1 MNKTLIGILYMVLA
15 MVFFSI
21 TYAIYKL
28 ANPYV
33 PNNLILFF
41 QNILSLAIVL
51 PYVLIK
57 RTPLTSKKFHLILF
71 RIALG
76 IVSLYCITHALL
88 SVGLAE
94 AVLLNNTAP
103 LFTPLFV
110 WLWMRAK
117 PTFHIW
123 IGLIIGFIGV
133 FIILRPGYL
142 TLNRGLLFA
151 LTSGIAG
158 GAIPLATRKIA
169 HEPLA
174 KLLFYYFATFSL
186 ILFPFLFSQ
195 WTPPPP
201 HIWLLIALS
210 SVTMVLAQIFIV
222 FALRKAS
229 PIEVAPLIYTGVIF
243 SGILGWIF
251 WQQKIDLTT
260 LAGMAAV
267 CIGGILTIV
276 YSIREQKKI

>member
-1 MNKTLIGILYMVLA
+1 MNKSLIGISYMVLA
-15 MVFFSI
+15 MVFFSL

-28 ANPYV
+28 ANPYIS
-33 PNNLILFF
+33 NNIILFF
-41 QNILSLAIVL
+41 QNILSFLIVL

-57 RTPLTSKKFHLILF
+57 RTPLVSHKFRFILF
-71 RIALG
+71 RICLG
-76 IVSLYCITHALL
+76 IIALYCITHALL

-94 AVLLNNTAP
+94 TVLLNNTAP

-110 WLWMRAK
+110 WMWVRAR
-117 PTFHIW
+117 PTLHIW

-142 TLNRGLLFA
+142 TISTGLVFA
-151 LTSGIAG
+151 LISGVAS

-169 HEPLA
+169 HEPLS
-174 KLLFYYFATFSL
+174 KLLFYYFATFS
-186 ILFPFLFSQ
+186 IVLFPFLFFHWSS
-195 WTPPPP
+195 PPL

-210 SVTMVLAQIFIV
+210 SITMILAQIFIV

-229 PIEVAPLIYTGVIF
+229 PIEVAPLMYTGVIF

-251 WQQKIDLTT
+251 WQQKIDLMT
-260 LAGMAAV
+260 LLGMVVV
-267 CIGGILTIV
+267 CLGGILTII
-276 YSIREQKKI
+276 YSIKEQKKI